1 MNQTLMK
8 QTAFNASAATTELI
22 TKILAQFP
30 QAQIRP
36 SILPFSDEDI
46 SVEVRLPM
54 SMAEIYRA
62 RERIYDI
69 VIELQERYDLL
80 IMASA
85 VPLEGREPSLAT
97 EGGD

>member
-22 TKILAQFP
+22 TRILAQFP
-30 QAQIRP
+30 QAQIRSSP
-36 SILPFSDEDI
+36 LPFSDEDI
-46 SVEVRLPM
+46 NVEVRLPLPM
-54 SMAEIYRA
+54 TEIYQV

-69 VIELQERYDLL
+69 VLELQEIYDVL

-85 VPLEGREPSLAT
+85 VPLDNQEQPPTSTGEM
-97 EGGD
+97 